1 MGVHSLLEETV
12 DRIRND
18 ILKRH
23 ILPGERLNV
32 DGLARA
38 FGTSKTPVR
47 EALNVLVAERLVLY
61 RPRLGYSVQKLSVGE
76 FIETSETQQAIE
88 QYILLK
94 LARNAVALDFDRL
107 TSINREIELAIGEEN
122 PIRIFELNKAFH
134 LEMYERCGNEKI
146 IVELKRIW
154 NELLIH
160 RYNMF
165 ASTAFLSCIVDD
177 HTVIMDAMRTRNL
190 QAILAALDRHFENG
204 VSGASENYGEPMGAI
219 SQ

>member
-1 MGVHSLLEETV
+1 MGVRSLLEDTV

-47 EALNVLVAERLVLY
+47 EALNGLVSERLVLY
-61 RPRLGYSVQKLSVGE
+61 RPRLGYYVQKLSVSE
-76 FIETSETQQAIE
+76 FVETSETQQAIE

-94 LARNAVALDFDRL
+94 LARNAVALDFDKL
-107 TSINREIELAIGEEN
+107 TSINRKIVLAIDEEN

-134 LEMYERCGNEKI
+134 LEMYKRCGNKKMI
-146 IVELKRIW
+146 FELKRIW

-165 ASTAFLSCIVDD
+165 ASNAFLSCIVDD
-177 HTVIMDAMRTRNL
+177 HIAIMDAMRTRDL
-190 QAILAALDRHFENG
+190 QAILSALDRHFENG
-204 VSGASENYGEPMGAI
+204 VSGASENCGVPKRPIA
-219 SQ
+219 Q